1 MTPAEALALVQ
12 RSDAWFQACVGS
24 IGASRVHDI
33 IAKGAGGAPS
43 ASRKN
48 LLAQIVVETLTG
60 KSASSGFKTAAMDQG
75 TEREPQGRSEY
86 SFITGNE
93 VQEVGMFLHPRLV
106 GSHASPDGAIGDQGL
121 LELKCPEPA
130 EHMRML
136 LGGKIKAAY
145 ETQADWQL
153 ACSER
158 KWVDWCSFSPEF
170 PIAMQL
176 FKVRIYRDIGRIVAL
191 EAEVADFIR
200 EVKEAVEKLK
210 ATYP

>member
-12 RSDAWFQACVGS
+12 RSEPWFQACIASVGS
-24 IGASRVHDI
+24 SRVHDI

-60 KSASSGFKTAAMDQG
+60 KRAGSGFKTAAMDQG
-75 TEREPQGRSEY
+75 TEREPETKREY
-86 SFITGNE
+86 TFMTGNE
-93 VQEVGMFLHPRLV
+93 IVDVGMVLHPTIPRT
-106 GSHASPDGAIGDQGL
+106 HASLDGIIGDDGFY
-121 LELKCPEPA
+121 EGKAPEVA

-176 FKVRIYRDIGRIVAL
+176 FKVRIYRDSGRIVAL
-191 EAEVADFIR
+191 EAEVADFLR

>member
-12 RSDAWFQACVGS
+12 RSEPWFQACIASVGS
-24 IGASRVHDI
+24 SRVHDI

-75 TEREPQGRSEY
+75 TEREPETKREY
-86 SFITGNE
+86 TFMTGNE
-93 VQEVGMFLHPRLV
+93 IVDVGMVLHPTIPRT
-106 GSHASPDGAIGDQGL
+106 HASLDGIIGDDGFY
-121 LELKCPEPA
+121 EGKAPEVA

-145 ETQADWQL
+145 ETQVTWGF
-153 ACSER
+153 ACSGR
-158 KWVDWCSFSPEF
+158 KWCDWVSYNPDF
-170 PIAMQL
+170 PVEMQL
-176 FKVRIYRDIGRIVAL
+176 FRVRIQRDPARIIEL
-191 EAEVADFIR
+191 EAEVRKFMKDMD
-200 EVKEAVEKLK
+200 EAVAALK
-210 ATYP
+210 ATYK